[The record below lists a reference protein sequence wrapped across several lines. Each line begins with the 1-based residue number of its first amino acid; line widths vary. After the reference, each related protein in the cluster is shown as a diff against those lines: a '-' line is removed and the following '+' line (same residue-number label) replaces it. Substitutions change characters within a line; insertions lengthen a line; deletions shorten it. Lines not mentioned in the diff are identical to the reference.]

1 MSGIDLIYIPSISLK
16 MDEKLRAITRVPEHI
31 NFAARCAISHQ
42 PDIPLMFDST
52 TMLAWWRFLEYKS

>member
-1 MSGIDLIYIPSISLK
+1 
-16 MDEKLRAITRVPEHI
+16 MDEKLKAITRVPEHI